1 MKILLPN
8 QNEHRN
14 VITWFLIFCKSNE
27 FFLKKTVTKYSLLIF
42 IFHICAKFQTKKK
55 RLIMVCA
62 FERFQLHCHILKEL
76 HNFLP
81 MMGAIIIFEESVF
94 IFSFVI
100 MNLITKSV
108 GLSAHLRR
116 WQRKQNV
123 KRWMWVFYNQIR
135 INHLT

>member
-1 MKILLPN
+1 
-8 QNEHRN
+8 
-14 VITWFLIFCKSNE
+14 
-27 FFLKKTVTKYSLLIF
+27 
-42 IFHICAKFQTKKK
+42 
-55 RLIMVCA
+55 MVCA

-123 KRWMWVFYNQIR
+123 KR
-135 INHLT
+135 